1 MTGER
6 ERLRMFCYPKSLVV
20 ACFSRTNI
28 CHKFKSSLV
37 SRCCS
42 TNKELKTSN
51 VEKLL
56 DDAATFESEGDG
68 DNLWST
74 SPYPKGVNPRLQSRH
89 SLRPKVDPS
98 ETSLILFPGEGCQYV
113 GMGKNLLRFP
123 GARDIFDSASD
134 ILKYDI
140 LSLCL
145 KGPKPKLDET
155 KYAQVAVMVC
165 SFAALDKL
173 KEERPTSVDSCFA
186 TAGFGIGELTALTFA
201 GAISFERGKFIHLT
215 LQIVLEI

>member
-1 MTGER
+1 
-6 ERLRMFCYPKSLVV
+6 MFCYSRSLLD
-20 ACFSRTNI
+20 AFFSRTNN
-28 CHKFKSSLV
+28 CHKFKNSVVL
-37 SRCCS
+37 RCFS
-42 TNKELKTSN
+42 TKNELKTSN
-51 VEKLL
+51 VKKLL
-56 DDAATFESEGDG
+56 DDAATFESESDG

-74 SPYPKGVNPRLQSRH
+74 SPYPKGINRRIQSRH

-113 GMGKNLLRFP
+113 GMGKNLLHFP
-123 GARDIFDSASD
+123 GVRDIFDSASD

-155 KYAQVAVMVC
+155 KYSQVAVMVC

-201 GAISFERGKFIHLT
+201 GAISFERGKLMSKVQLIL
-215 LQIVLEI
+215 LQI

>member
-1 MTGER
+1 
-6 ERLRMFCYPKSLVV
+6 MFSYYKSLVGLGSSL
-20 ACFSRTNI
+20 SRNI
-28 CHKFKSSLV
+28 CNQFNNSLV
-37 SRCCS
+37 IRCCS
-42 TNKELKTSN
+42 TKKELKTSN
-51 VEKLL
+51 VKKLL
-56 DDAATFESEGDG
+56 DEAASFESDIDE

-74 SPYPKGVNPRLQSRH
+74 SPYPNYVNNKRRLQSRY
-89 SLRPKVDPS
+89 SLKPRVDPS
-98 ETSLILFPGEGCQYV
+98 ETSLILFPGEGSQYV
-113 GMGKNLLRFP
+113 GMGKNLLHFP
-123 GARDIFDSASD
+123 GARDIFDAASD

-186 TAGFGIGELTALTFA
+186 TAGFGIGELTALTFS
-201 GAISFERGKFIHLT
+201 GAISFERGK
-215 LQIVLEI
+215 LQLFFC